1 MEDFAATAALMLAAI
16 LLLLISGF
24 AFGALA
30 RWAVPGPDPMPVWLT
45 VMVGLGGSAIGGG
58 ITAAVLNVNSD
69 NVSQADYFTIE
80 LASILTSILLVVGYR
95 HFVQQRAIVG
105 PDALKPPTRGF
116 GIGARR
122 ANRPSFRDAVQK
134 AQLLK
139 ALDELHTH
147 GHLTDEEY
155 QQKRAQILGA
165 DGPPGA

>member
-1 MEDFAATAALMLAAI
+1 MLAAI

-58 ITAAVLNVNSD
+58 ITAAVLNVNGN
-69 NVSQADYFTIE
+69 NVSRADYFTIE

-95 HFVQQRAIVG
+95 HFVQRRAILG

-116 GIGARR
+116 GIGGRGR
-122 ANRPSFRDAVQK
+122 AARPSLRQAVHR
-134 AQLLK
+134 AQLMK
-139 ALDELHTH
+139 GLDDLRAH
-147 GHLTDEEY
+147 GLLTDEEY
-155 QQKRAQILGA
+155 QEKRAKILAG
-165 DGPPGA
+165 DEPQS

>member
-1 MEDFAATAALMLAAI
+1 MLGAI

-45 VMVGLGGSAIGGG
+45 VLIGLGGSAIGGG
-58 ITAAVLNVNSD
+58 ITAAVLHAND
-69 NVSQADYFTIE
+69 HVSRADYFTIE

-95 HFVQQRAIVG
+95 HFVQHRAVLG

-116 GIGARR
+116 GIGGPR
-122 ANRPSFRDAVQK
+122 RPSFGETVRR

-139 ALDELHTH
+139 SLDDLHRN
-147 GHLTDEEY
+147 GLLTDEEY
-155 QQKRAQILGA
+155 RAKRAKLVGGDDPQLR
-165 DGPPGA
+165 